1 MNGQDTGPS
10 RILYGVAGIIFI
22 SGWVF
27 FGVFLYKNLSS
38 IPNRL
43 QQVVVPG
50 KTTITLPKP
59 GNYTIF
65 HEYHS
70 VVGSRVYSTARDI
83 SGLQCRLVSR
93 ATGAE
98 VSLSP
103 TLANETYN
111 LGNRSGVAILEF
123 KIDQPGVYDF
133 WAGYEETG
141 EGPQAVLA
149 IGQGFVMVILKT
161 VFGSL
166 AIVFGCSG
174 LAVVI
179 AVYTAVMRSRAANR
193 AQDRYAI

>member
-10 RILYGVAGIIFI
+10 RMLYGVAGIIFI

-27 FGVFLYKNLSS
+27 FAFFLYKNLSA
-38 IPNRL
+38 IPDKL

-50 KTTITLPKP
+50 KSQITLPKP
-59 GNYTIF
+59 GSYTIF
-65 HEYHS
+65 HEHHS
-70 VVGSRVYSTARDI
+70 VVGSRVYSTAGHI
-83 SGLQCRLVSR
+83 SGLKCRLVSR

-98 VSLSP
+98 IPLSA
-103 TLANETYN
+103 TLASQTYN

-123 KIDQPGVYDF
+123 KIDQPGIYDF
-133 WAGYEETG
+133 WAGYEEAG

-149 IGQGFVMVILKT
+149 IGQGFVMAILTT

-166 AIVFGCSG
+166 AIVFGGIG
-174 LAVVI
+174 LAVAI
-179 AVYTAVMRSRAANR
+179 AVYTAVMRHKAAKR